1 MTSPKLDSLITEFVE
16 GTGEHTVA
24 KGHPKYQD
32 GAVQINKNGDKF
44 TGVPEEVWNF
54 YVGGYQPCQKWLKDR
69 KERTLSD
76 EDILHYQK
84 MVVSLKE
91 TTKLMAKID
100 QAIPGF
106 PIE

>member
-69 KERTLSD
+69 KGRVLSS
-76 EDILHYQK
+76 EDIAHYQGI
-84 MVVSLKE
+84 VSVLGE
-91 TTKLMAKID
+91 TIEVM
-100 QAIPGF
+100 QAIDSANPGI
-106 PIE
+106 PIQ